1 MSIKKYNRST
11 YENVLLVKLSAKTL
25 IEIYIK
31 IIQVAKGVLRNTGI
45 SSLREAIGPFGRRR
59 SIQSKKDSKGQE
71 SIQSSTTSVPGY
83 QMGK

>member
-1 MSIKKYNRST
+1 MSIKKYNRSA
-11 YENVLLVKLSAKTL
+11 YENVLLVKLSAKTN
-25 IEIYIK
+25 INMHRK
-31 IIQVAKGVLRNTGI
+31 IQVAKGFLRNTGI
-45 SSLREAIGPFGRRR
+45 DFLQEAIGPFGQGR